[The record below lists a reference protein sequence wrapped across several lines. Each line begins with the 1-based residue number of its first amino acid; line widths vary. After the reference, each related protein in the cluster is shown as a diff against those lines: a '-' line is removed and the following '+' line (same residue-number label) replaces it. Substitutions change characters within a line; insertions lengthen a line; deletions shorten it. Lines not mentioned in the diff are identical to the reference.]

1 MKILSVVPS
10 YFPAKIYGGTIF
22 SIHETNYQICKNNK
36 NISIEVLTTTANGT
50 KRLENKKNKL
60 IRILDNYKVFYC
72 YDEIINRF
80 SIIFLVKLIKEVKNK
95 DIIHLQD
102 IFSYFAIITVVVSK
116 IYKKKLIISPRGSM
130 SEWSLKSKFYLIKR
144 AIIFFYLN
152 IQRNINWHVTSKLEK
167 QDLKKIGITKKI
179 SIIEN
184 FAFEPKY
191 TSINS
196 RWWLDKIHKKKI
208 ALGFLGRLDKKK
220 GVDFL
225 LNCFLKANTKNL
237 TLTIAGGDKQQ
248 IIRLKK
254 KFKINTKKKIF
265 FLGYI
270 DKLKYNYLS
279 SLDYFI
285 MLSENE
291 NFGNVYLESLVAG
304 TPIITSKNTPF
315 KDIKKYNSGYCLSM
329 NEKEVINFLNKLDK
343 NKKKKI
349 FVSKKYINI
358 FEKKKIIKK
367 FFNFYKKLMI

>member
-80 SIIFLVKLIKEVKNK
+80 SMIFFVKLIKEVKNK

-116 IYKKKLIISPRGSM
+116 IYKKKIIISPRGSM

-144 AIIFFYLN
+144 AIIFFYLK
-152 IQRNINWHVTSKLEK
+152 IQKNINWHVTSKLEK

-191 TSINS
+191 TSITS

-220 GVDFL
+220 GIDFL

-248 IIRLKK
+248 ILKLKK
-254 KFKINTKKKIF
+254 KFKINMENKIF

-329 NEKEVINFLNKLDK
+329 NEKEVINFLIKLDK

-358 FEKKKIIKK
+358 FDKKKIIKK